1 MSILDRFS
9 SKKGKAE
16 KTSPKASKV
25 DVAEKEAF
33 KAMPDGKKV
42 EVKADVVKQKEST
55 GNAYR
60 VLLAPIVTEKSA
72 LLAKSS
78 QYIFLVA
85 ATANK
90 MEVRNAVQSV
100 YGIRPID
107 VNMVSLPGKVVR
119 FGRNTGRQ
127 VKRKKAIVT
136 LPIGKT
142 IDVTSA

>member
-16 KTSPKASKV
+16 KTSPKAKKIEAV
-25 DVAEKEAF
+25 EKEAF
-33 KAMPDGKKV
+33 KNVPDGKK
-42 EVKADVVKQKEST
+42 EETKKDAPQQKEST

-60 VLLAPIVTEKSA
+60 ILVAPIVTEKSTR
-72 LLAKSS
+72 LGKSS
-78 QYIFLVA
+78 QYIFAVA
-85 ATANK
+85 ETATK

-100 YGIRPID
+100 YGIRPIA
-107 VNMVSLPGKVVR
+107 VNMVSLPGKIVR
-119 FGRNTGRQ
+119 FGRTTGRQ

-136 LPIGKT
+136 LPVGKT